1 MLLRPRRHRFFLGS
15 ALLVFGVLTASWAL
29 LTQPSCD
36 VHPGQYAVDD
46 VDEPRQL
53 EADVRRL
60 VEGFGPRDAT
70 HPENLDR
77 VSEFLATALREA
89 GGNIEAQPFSI
100 GGLGYRNVIAR
111 FGPATGA
118 RIVIGAHYDTA
129 GPRPGADDNA
139 SGVAGLLALGR
150 RLGRRLPSI
159 PVELVAYSL
168 EEPPHF
174 RTAGMGS
181 AAHAAALAR
190 AGVPVRAMISIE
202 MIGCFSDV
210 PDSQEFPSA
219 LLKLFYPSV
228 GNFVTVVGRLGEGG
242 VTRRIKQAMR
252 AATPLAVE
260 SINAPRFIPGI
271 DFSDHL
277 NYWDRD
283 YPAVMV
289 TDTAFYRN
297 PRYHSVE
304 DTPDTLDYW
313 RMAQVV
319 AGLEAAVAALE

>member
-1 MLLRPRRHRFFLGS
+1 MLHRPRYLRLLLGS
-15 ALLVFGVLTASWAL
+15 SLLVLGLLMATWAL

-36 VHPGQYAVDD
+36 VRPGEYPVDGTE
-46 VDEPRQL
+46 EPRHL

-60 VEGFGPRDAT
+60 VEDFGPRDAT

-77 VSEFLATALREA
+77 VAEFLATALQEA
-89 GGNIEAQPFSI
+89 GGRIEVQPFSI
-100 GGLGYRNVIAR
+100 GASGYRNVIAR
-111 FGPATGA
+111 FGPATGG
-118 RIVIGAHYDTA
+118 RVVVGAHYDVA
-129 GPRPGADDNA
+129 GPLPGADDNA

-150 RLGRRLPSI
+150 RLGRRPPRV

-174 RTAGMGS
+174 RTPGMGS
-181 AAHAAALAR
+181 AVHAAALAR
-190 AGVPVRAMISIE
+190 AHIPVRAMISIE

-210 PDSQEFPSA
+210 PDSQDFPSA
-219 LLKLFYPSV
+219 VLKLFYPSV
-228 GNFVTVVGRLGEGG
+228 GNFVAVVGRLGEGS

-271 DFSDHL
+271 DLSDHL
-277 NYWDRD
+277 NYWEHDD
-283 YPAVMV
+283 PAVMV

-297 PRYHSVE
+297 PRYHRAE
-304 DTPDTLDYW
+304 DTPDTLDYR

-319 AGLEAAVAALE
+319 AGLEAAVAALD